1 MAFVAVLPTAGTILG
16 GLGAAASAIPV
27 IGGVAAP
34 VLGGLGSAATA
45 LGAGNIM
52 GAGSSLLSG
61 VLGLFLPNAWR

>member
-61 VLGLFLPNAWR
+61 VLQQR